1 MAYELDGFA
10 LTITLPSGGP
20 ETYGF
25 ATCIAESVYG
35 NDSVAGNAAI
45 GVSSIVCTF
54 PSDALSNGDWW
65 VQVRAGENEA
75 SAKTIYSEKHR
86 VRKTLRVTA

>member
-10 LTITLPSGGP
+10 LTITIPTGGP

-25 ATCIAESVYG
+25 ASCVAESIYG
-35 NDSVAGNAAI
+35 SASVGGVATI
-45 GVSSIVCTF
+45 GAENIICTF
-54 PSDALSNGDWW
+54 AADELTAGDWW

-75 SAKTIYSEKHR
+75 SAQTIYTEKHR
-86 VRKTLRVTA
+86 VRKSLRVS